1 MTVTQASLDGAVEGA
16 RKDVATALVD
26 LAIWAMANERAE
38 IPGECIV
45 HMPVPPGTW
54 GEKRAWL
61 ARVADSWGTQVLKS
75 PGYVRAEKRFGPVR
89 LIAALRAPDGGLPSR
104 DGLPVAR

>member
-1 MTVTQASLDGAVEGA
+1 MTLTQAPLDGEPAAA

-26 LAIWAMANERAE
+26 LAIWVMANEQAE

-54 GEKRAWL
+54 NEKRAWL
-61 ARVADSWGTQVLKS
+61 ARVADSWGTQILKS
-75 PGYVRAEKRFGPVR
+75 PGYVRAERRFGPVR
-89 LIAALRAPDGGLPSR
+89 LIAAVRAPDGAFPSDR
-104 DGLPVAR
+104 DCP